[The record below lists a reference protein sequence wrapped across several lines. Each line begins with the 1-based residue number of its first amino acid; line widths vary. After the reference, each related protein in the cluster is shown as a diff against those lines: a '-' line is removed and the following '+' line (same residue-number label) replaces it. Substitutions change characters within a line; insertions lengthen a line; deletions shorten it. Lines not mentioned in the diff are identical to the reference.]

1 MAMVFEDE
9 ESLGGGVRVVRH
21 VEAVYVLVT
30 HVRQLNR
37 GREGEGERGRGREGE
52 RERGRGGE
60 GERGE

>member
-9 ESLGGGVRVVRH
+9 ESLGGGVRVVRC
-21 VEAVYVLVT
+21 VETVYVLVT

-37 GREGEGERGRGREGE
+37 GRGGEGE

-60 GERGE
+60 GERERERERGE